1 LCKIITGLGGKETMI
16 RKLDEAKSKKKRL
29 VSRRSKVGEP
39 KAQSVFSWALFKPS
53 EHPWAAQKQAQ
64 AVSL

>member
-1 LCKIITGLGGKETMI
+1 MI
-16 RKLDEAKSKKKRL
+16 RKLDEARSKKKTL

-53 EHPWAAQKQAQ
+53 EHPWVAQKQAE